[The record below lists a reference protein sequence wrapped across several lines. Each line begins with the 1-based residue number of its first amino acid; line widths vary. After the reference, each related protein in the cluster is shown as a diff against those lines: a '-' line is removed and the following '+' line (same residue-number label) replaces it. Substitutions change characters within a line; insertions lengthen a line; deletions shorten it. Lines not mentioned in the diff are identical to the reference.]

1 MNRVEFADN
10 DVYFMEVLK
19 DMILINNNYSGLI
32 LFNSNLEEVCR
43 LEVIE
48 DLSIYS
54 SYIHEKSANK
64 KSSRN

>member
-54 SYIHEKSANK
+54 SYIHRDEQNTLI
-64 KSSRN
+64 